1 MKVGGLCIGPLV
13 DLFFDHQCVKP
24 QEFVALLDD
33 GATFDDR
40 RDRVLTPD
48 LATNLRVLG
57 TLQGPGFDDRH
68 IQVVEDNR
76 VGQLG
81 AVWG

>member
-1 MKVGGLCIGPLV
+1 MPRAIAYHRPDSVEAV
-13 DLFFDHQCVKP
+13 
-24 QEFVALLDD
+24 VALLDD